1 MSSIEIDDIKIKYS
15 PLNKEL
21 VVDGELLSIFIYE
34 GDSSGRWVLEV
45 VDECGTSTVWDYQF
59 ERGCKPEPPK
69 FPSYQFNPSHKR
81 VQVNHLTVTLKGI
94 MPVQQNVPPGCR
106 RYLGERRDGLGVTCR
121 FALR

>member
-59 ERGCKPEPPK
+59 ESDQAAFDEALNTINEEGIKAFKIQPEE
-69 FPSYQFNPSHKR
+69 NLH
-81 VQVNHLTVTLKGI
+81 
-94 MPVQQNVPPGCR
+94 
-106 RYLGERRDGLGVTCR
+106 
-121 FALR
+121 